1 MSLVS
6 GKITDRTHRFKIFST
21 NGMRSITNKHNVK
34 TNPYAAIG
42 AVPCPIIPLSYSEI
56 IL

>member
-34 TNPYAAIG
+34 TNPHAAIG